1 MKTNKAIILAAGMSS
16 RMKKVQTD
24 LNISERL
31 MKEALN
37 KPKSMIGLGPNEEP
51 FLIYLIWEYYK
62 AGIRELCLV
71 LNERDQFTE
80 DYFSTERV
88 GFLSEIKL
96 FFAYQRIPEGRSKP
110 MGTAEALEV
119 GMKAVPHWAGH
130 SFICSNSDNL
140 YYSETISVLTNSE
153 EPNAMVA
160 YHAHSVH
167 EDQSRVRNYAL
178 LKIEDDALVDI
189 VEKPDEE
196 TYANWGELWVSM
208 NIWKLSY
215 SDCLPVLEQTA
226 INPKRNEKE
235 LPESMRILASKTK
248 LFCYYTKTSVP
259 DLTSQ
264 SDIENVQKIIKNI
277 SF

>member
-1 MKTNKAIILAAGMSS
+1 MNTNKAIILAAGMSS

-80 DYFSTERV
+80 DYFSTERA

-119 GMKAVPHWAGH
+119 GLKAVPHLAVGPL
-130 SFICSNSDNL
+130 DL
-140 YYSETISVLTNSE
+140 L
-153 EPNAMVA
+153 
-160 YHAHSVH
+160 
-167 EDQSRVRNYAL
+167 AL
-178 LKIEDDALVDI
+178 LSQPVILLSEQPQAL
-189 VEKPDEE
+189 PLPP
-196 TYANWGELWVSM
+196 ASFLELLQPPCVFFFPRGVPCQQHLLSLTRTALARDRLLLVVARRSKGV
-208 NIWKLSY
+208 IDGLPKLAVFLRS
-215 SDCLPVLEQTA
+215 
-226 INPKRNEKE
+226 
-235 LPESMRILASKTK
+235 
-248 LFCYYTKTSVP
+248 
-259 DLTSQ
+259 
-264 SDIENVQKIIKNI
+264 
-277 SF
+277 